1 MRFLIAVLFCVSLST
16 LTVAQRG
23 PFNVRYLGGTVE
35 TKTSKEDWTNKLAI
49 RSDEILLELK
59 DGQKL
64 SIDPKAVTSI
74 SYGRDAT
81 RHIARWVALGI
92 LAGPIALTGLFTENV
107 QHYVSIEYDL
117 ANQKKGGV
125 LIQAHKDNYRNVLAL
140 LRGATGKEIETTK
153 KGKSVKKP

>member
-1 MRFLIAVLFCVSLST
+1 MKSLLSILLGVCLST
-16 LTVAQRG
+16 LSLAQREG
-23 PFNVRYLGGTVE
+23 FNVRYLGGNVE
-35 TKTSKEDWTNKLAI
+35 TKTSKEDWNNKLAI

-59 DGQKL
+59 DGQKV